1 MTQDAPFGAH
11 ALSSFAALRLA
22 WAQKMPVNYFGRRLA
37 LLLRKTVLAGGP
49 AVIDAEV
56 DGLKMRLHMRDNVS
70 ERKFLFMP
78 QFFDRAERDLLAQDL
93 RSGDVFVDIGANAGI
108 YTLTAARH
116 VGTAG
121 RVIAIEPNP
130 RMMARLRANVSLN
143 DFAGRVF
150 FENSAVSDVAG
161 QFDMVLDESNLG
173 GSSLVLSR
181 SAQTIKVPCDTLMNI
196 LIRHGVTA
204 LAGLKID
211 IEGAEDKALV
221 PFLKSAPA
229 SLLPRFMIIE
239 NSEKDWGLDLL
250 GTLSAAGYR
259 LERSTRMNM
268 VWRYSKK

>member
-1 MTQDAPFGAH
+1 MMQDAPFGAH
-11 ALSSFAALRLA
+11 ALSSFAAWRLA

-78 QFFDRAERDLLAQDL
+78 QFFDHAERRMLAQDL
-93 RSGDVFVDIGANAGI
+93 RPGDVFVDIGANAGI

-116 VGTAG
+116 VGAAG

-130 RMMARLRANVSLN
+130 RMLTRLQANVSLN
-143 DFAGRVF
+143 DFTTRVS
-150 FENSAVSDVAG
+150 FENCAVSDVAG

-196 LIRHGVTA
+196 LGRHAVTA

-221 PFLKSAPA
+221 PFLTSAPA

-239 NSEKDWGLDLL
+239 NSEKDWGLDLPAA
-250 GTLSAAGYR
+250 LSAAGYR

-268 VWRYSKK
+268 IWRYFKK